1 MPSDAPEA
9 EPVRR
14 FTRLGRRTYAGK
26 TPLSAFGGLSF
37 GVFPVITVSPR
48 AVGLV
53 LTLFFVSLLPGCGIP
68 TTVRALCGPY
78 EECKRM
84 EALRLAAAVRSRRVW
99 IDCYA
104 EQYAEES
111 GNKAFRQG
119 FETAFVETVQGGTGC
134 PPPVPSRPLL
144 SWQTLTFSYPD
155 ADAWYAGYH
164 LGHASALA
172 NGVDRW
178 RLAPIDPSLRGMETG
193 GERGSVVRIPDG
205 GAGRLDAPTTY
216 DDDPELEGQ
225 ETIPSE
231 PIELL
236 VPPADPDPRG
246 SRIDL

>member
-1 MPSDAPEA
+1 MPNDASASAPIRGS
-9 EPVRR
+9 RR
-14 FTRLGRRTYAGK
+14 FGLRAGAGNA
-26 TPLSAFGGLSF
+26 LMSACGVPCF
-37 GVFPVITVSPR
+37 GVAAKTAFRPR
-48 AVGLV
+48 AGGLV
-53 LTLFFVSLLPGCGIP
+53 LCLFFVSFFSGCGIP

-84 EALRLAAAVRSRRVW
+84 EALRLAAALQSRRVW

-111 GNKAFRQG
+111 ESKAFRQG
-119 FETAFVETVQGGTGC
+119 FERAYIETVQGADGC

-178 RLAPIDPSLRGMETG
+178 RLAPIDPSLRGMETV
-193 GERGSVVRIPDG
+193 GERGSVVRIPEG
-205 GAGRLDAPTTY
+205 GASRPDGPTTY
-216 DDDPELEGQ
+216 GDDPELEGR